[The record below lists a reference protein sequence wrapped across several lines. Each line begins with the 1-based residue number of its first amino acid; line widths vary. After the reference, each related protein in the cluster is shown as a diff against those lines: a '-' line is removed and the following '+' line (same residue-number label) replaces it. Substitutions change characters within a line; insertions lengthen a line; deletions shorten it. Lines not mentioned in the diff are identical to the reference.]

1 MKSAENNKSQPW
13 TNCDLEKALKD
24 LKRNKSRD
32 SEGLINEI
40 FKSEVIGSNL
50 KSSLLLMFNN
60 LKKENVIADFM
71 NYANITTV
79 PKKGPKIDLRNQRGI
94 FRVSVLRSILMRL
107 IYNSK
112 YDKIDKNIS
121 DGQMGARKGK
131 GCKTNIWI
139 INGIIHETLQNKK
152 MKPIMLQ
159 IYDYA
164 QMFDSI
170 NLQEAVSDVFDYG
183 LNDEEL
189 SLIYKANKKTFMA
202 VKTQGGLTERKVIE
216 NSVLQGD
223 TFGSLLASVQVDT
236 IAKDV
241 ENAGIGYKYKEKLP
255 INILGLVDDMIGVSE
270 VGHKAQIMNTI
281 LNYKTAEKALQFGAS
296 KCKIMLVGKSKKNMR
311 SNSIYVDTWTE
322 EYIEDEE
329 TGEIELEENYAGKV
343 PIEEVENQKYLG
355 FVLSSTGNNSAN
367 IEAAEKKS
375 FGVIRTIMTKLE
387 KLKLR
392 KYYFECAN
400 IFMNVILRG
409 SILYAGECYYNLTE
423 NNLRRIE
430 RIEEQYM
437 RKILNTPKSCP
448 ITQLYLELGQWPAR
462 FELQKMRCLFLK
474 HILKQDMQSQIF
486 QFFNLQLN
494 NPVKGD
500 WVSTCIKDLQ
510 ELEISESMEQIKNM
524 KHNKYKNLI
533 KSRIEKNALGYLQ
546 SKRGSKGREI
556 EYKSLEMSE
565 YLLPLNSKL
574 NIEEKRKM
582 FAIRNRMFGISS
594 DFWKTD
600 EKCVC
605 GELETIPHTYDCE
618 SLNENKSKIKYDEIY
633 NGNLTYKIE
642 VLRRLEKNIEKSREI
657 KMSNNFPCDLRD
669 PLDCLSV

>member
-1 MKSAENNKSQPW
+1 
-13 TNCDLEKALKD
+13 
-24 LKRNKSRD
+24 
-32 SEGLINEI
+32 
-40 FKSEVIGSNL
+40 
-50 KSSLLLMFNN
+50 
-60 LKKENVIADFM
+60 M

-79 PKKGPKIDLRNQRGI
+79 HKKGPKIDLRNQRGI

-112 YDKIDKNIS
+112 YGKIDKNIS

-139 INGIIHETLQNKK
+139 VNGLIHEIMQNKK
-152 MKPIMLQ
+152 MKPIIIQ

-170 NLQEAVSDVFDYG
+170 NLQEAVSDIYDYG
-183 LNDEEL
+183 LNDDDL

-202 VKTQGGLTERKVIE
+202 VKTHGGLTERKVIE

-236 IAKDV
+236 IAKDI
-241 ENAGIGYKYKEKLP
+241 EEAGIGYKYKEKLP
-255 INILGLVDDMIGVSE
+255 INILGLVDDMIGISE

-281 LNYKTAEKALQFGAS
+281 LNYKSAEKALQFGAS
-296 KCKIMLVGKSKKNMR
+296 KCKMMVIGKRKENFR
-311 SNSIYVDTWTE
+311 SNPIYVDTWTE
-322 EYIEDEE
+322 EYIENEK
-329 TGEIELEENYAGKV
+329 TGEIELDEKYVGKV
-343 PIEEVENQKYLG
+343 QIEEVENQKYLG
-355 FVLSSTGNNSAN
+355 FVLSSTGNNLAN

-375 FGVIRTIMTKLE
+375 LGVIRTIMTKLE
-387 KLKLR
+387 VLKLR

-409 SILYAGECYYNLTE
+409 SILYAGECYYNLSE

-430 RIEEQYM
+430 RIEEKYM
-437 RKILNTPKSCP
+437 RKVLNTPKSCP
-448 ITQLYLELGQWPAR
+448 ISQMYLELGQWPAR
-462 FELQKMRCLFLK
+462 FELQKMHCLFLK
-474 HILKQDMQSQIF
+474 YILKQDEQSQILK
-486 QFFNLQLN
+486 FFKLQLN

-510 ELEISESMEQIKNM
+510 ELEISESFEDIKNM
-524 KHNKYKNLI
+524 KQNKYKNLI
-533 KSRIEKNALGYLQ
+533 KSRIEKNALSYLK
-546 SKRGSKGREI
+546 SKRGSKGQEI

-565 YLLPLNSKL
+565 YLLPINSIL

-582 FAIRNRMFGISS
+582 FAIRNRMFGIPSN
-594 DFWKTD
+594 FGNKD

-605 GELETIPHTYDCE
+605 GSLETMPHIYDCE
-618 SLNENKSKIKYDEIY
+618 TLNDRKSKPKYDEIY
-633 NGNLTYKIE
+633 NGSLNNKIE
-642 VLRRLEKNIEKSREI
+642 IFRKLEKSLEKRQEI
-657 KMSNNFPCDLRD
+657 ITKNSIPCDLSD
-669 PLDCLSV
+669 PLDYS